1 MMFGSTRV
9 RGVRGVSLK
18 LFEVQCVTSVIHKEL
33 PIFQPIIVKLLQE
46 MDRQNGDV
54 L

>member
-9 RGVRGVSLK
+9 RGVRGCP
-18 LFEVQCVTSVIHKEL
+18 QN
-33 PIFQPIIVKLLQE
+33 LLQSE
-46 MDRQNGDV
+46 LFLVIESREVEQQSDIPAFSP